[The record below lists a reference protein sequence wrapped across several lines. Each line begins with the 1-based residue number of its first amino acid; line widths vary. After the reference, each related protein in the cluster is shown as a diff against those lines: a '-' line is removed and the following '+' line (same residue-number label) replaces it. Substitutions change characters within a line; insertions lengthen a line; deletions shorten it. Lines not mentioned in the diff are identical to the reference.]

1 MRGNSRVR
9 FLGGW
14 GQATDPGYPRVGR
27 THHMAKGDRWS
38 DDPDVKVREM
48 RNAETVLGVISE
60 RGRRRLPLEDI
71 YRQLFNRDLFLR
83 AYGRIY
89 RNDGAMTPGATPE
102 TVDAMSLEKIDAII
116 GVLRQER
123 YRWTP
128 VRRMY
133 IPKKSGKLRPLGIL
147 ALSQKLGSS

>member
-1 MRGNSRVR
+1 
-9 FLGGW
+9 
-14 GQATDPGYPRVGR
+14 
-27 THHMAKGDRWS
+27 MAKGDRWS

-102 TVDAMSLEKIDAII
+102 TVD
-116 GVLRQER
+116 
-123 YRWTP
+123 
-128 VRRMY
+128 
-133 IPKKSGKLRPLGIL
+133 
-147 ALSQKLGSS
+147 

>member
-1 MRGNSRVR
+1 
-9 FLGGW
+9 
-14 GQATDPGYPRVGR
+14 
-27 THHMAKGDRWS
+27 
-38 DDPDVKVREM
+38 M

-71 YRQLFNRDLFLR
+71 FRQLFNRDLYLR

-128 VRRMY
+128 VRRTLRV
-133 IPKKSGKLRPLGIL
+133 IKLIDARLIEIIDGDAAECGHQVHAGIAGQHVERPL
-147 ALSQKLGSS
+147 